1 MFLHPLLDAIVL
13 DSCGGNEVNWYF
25 NHEGEWTA
33 WSDAKKGLQYRIVV
47 CDDGTFD
54 VSRSDHG
61 LTNRKET
68 FQALRNAK
76 AFCETEEKVHLERN
90 EAAV

>member
-1 MFLHPLLDAIVL
+1 MTWVFDF
-13 DSCGGNEVNWYF
+13 D
-25 NHEGEWTA
+25 GEWTA
-33 WSDAKKGLQYRIVV
+33 WSAAKECLQYRIQV

-54 VSRSDHG
+54 ISRSDHG